1 MKKRGETCP
10 LVSLN
15 LKGGN
20 KKKLEIVSNRVI
32 LCLILQILETPWR
45 RDLGF
50 DFCRPKIGDF
60 AVFFLNRSFK
70 IKAPRVAWSFPNR

>member
-1 MKKRGETCP
+1 MADRHTI
-10 LVSLN
+10 
-15 LKGGN
+15 LKLIDNAISAGARLSGVCAV
-20 KKKLEIVSNRVI
+20 LEISPRTVR
-32 LCLILQILETPWR
+32 
-45 RDLGF
+45 LGF